1 MTASMPDLGPD
12 PASATSRSPDF
23 LVVGP
28 EKTGTTWID
37 RQLRQHPEVGLPP
50 VKELAYFWEAS
61 SRPDEGALT
70 RLATGRHWHHERY
83 RRYLRYRAAQ
93 ALRHPRSAWSNRTR
107 LGWDR
112 RYLFGRRDDEWYRRC
127 FDGLEGLTGDI
138 SPQYFFLPEPA
149 IAHIHGV
156 CPHAKVL
163 VTLREPAD
171 WIWSFARMQR
181 KKRGATDAE
190 IDAFVDRKI
199 ATNSFSRSCARWLD
213 LYPEGRVRILFY
225 ETLRDDPWRFYVE
238 LCDFLG
244 LEPRDDLREQLGR
257 RVNEGQREAVPARL
271 RERIAQG
278 WREDVAALERLIGP
292 LPASWAAPSGGV
304 R

>member
-1 MTASMPDLGPD
+1 MAFVHTRKSWSPCANRPTGSGPSRGC
-12 PASATSRSPDF
+12 SA
-23 LVVGP
+23 
-28 EKTGTTWID
+28 
-37 RQLRQHPEVGLPP
+37 
-50 VKELAYFWEAS
+50 
-61 SRPDEGALT
+61 
-70 RLATGRHWHHERY
+70 
-83 RRYLRYRAAQ
+83 
-93 ALRHPRSAWSNRTR
+93 RSAARPT
-107 LGWDR
+107 
-112 RYLFGRRDDEWYRRC
+112 
-127 FDGLEGLTGDI
+127 
-138 SPQYFFLPEPA
+138 PQ
-149 IAHIHGV
+149 
-156 CPHAKVL
+156 
-163 VTLREPAD
+163 
-171 WIWSFARMQR
+171 
-181 KKRGATDAE
+181 

-225 ETLRDDPWRFYVE
+225 ETLRDDPWRFYGE

-278 WREDVAALERLIGP
+278 WREDVAALERLVGP